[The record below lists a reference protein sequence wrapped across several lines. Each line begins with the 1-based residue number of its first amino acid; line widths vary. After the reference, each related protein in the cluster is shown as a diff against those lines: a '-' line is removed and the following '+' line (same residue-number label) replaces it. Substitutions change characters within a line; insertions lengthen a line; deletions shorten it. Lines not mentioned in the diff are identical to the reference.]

1 MIRFIEHPTF
11 TQQIEELLSLDEYKD
26 FQKELAADP
35 EKGDVIPGL
44 AGLRKVRV
52 QLEGRGKRRGAR
64 VIYLLIPRPE
74 IVFLFYAYSKG
85 DITDLTPEQK
95 KRLRKAVEDIKREF
109 GS

>member
-11 TQQIEELLSLDEYKD
+11 TRQIEELLSLDEYKD
-26 FQKELAADP
+26 FQKDLAANP
-35 EKGDVIPGL
+35 EKGDPIPGL
-44 AGLRKVRV
+44 AGLRKVRAR
-52 QLEGRGKRRGAR
+52 LAGRGKRGGAR

-85 DITDLTPEQK
+85 DIADLTTEQK
-95 KRLRKAVEDIKREF
+95 KRLRRAVEVIKQEF

>member
-11 TQQIEELLSLDEYKD
+11 TRQIVELLSVDEYRD

-44 AGLRKVRV
+44 GGLRKVRV
-52 QLEGRGKRRGAR
+52 QLAGRGKRGGAR

-85 DITDLTPEQK
+85 DIKDLTPDQK
-95 KRLRKAVEDIKREF
+95 KRLRNAVEEIKREF
-109 GS
+109 AP